1 MNFFEHQD
9 QARRK
14 TLFLIV
20 LLSLAVLV
28 LISLTIIAAGIILP
42 AFSTS
47 ASSIDLAQAAQGGLI
62 ERIMRF
68 AFSAQGAWI
77 AIAVISVV
85 AAGSLYKY
93 AQIKRGGK
101 YVAEKLDASP
111 VNTNTRDFYERRL
124 LNIVEE
130 MAIASGNPVPAVYVL
145 DDTSIN
151 AFAAGN
157 TNNDAVIGITTGC
170 MTLLNREE
178 LQGVVA
184 HEFSHIHNGDMRL
197 NMRILAILNGILLIG
212 TIGYTILRSGTH
224 ANAARSRNDDNK
236 GAGAVALFGLALLI
250 IGYGGTFFGNLIK
263 AAVSRQREF
272 LADASAVQ
280 FTRSPRGISQALQ
293 KIGGHHEKAML
304 KETAA
309 AEFSHLYFAQ
319 GISTLFNSFMATHP
333 PLDKR
338 IQAVDKGWS
347 GKFITPDYS
356 KIHEEYQYDKNK
368 EVEAGSG
375 SNVKKGLDKL
385 ERVIDV
391 AAVGASAATILS
403 PKQDSKANLENS
415 PFEQAIENAGEPD
428 ERNVAAAKT
437 TIGRI
442 DDQLRDA
449 AHEPFSARAVV
460 YCLFLDFTNITV
472 RQQQIQGLKQR
483 SHPQTY
489 SDVLNY
495 HELVLQIARRE
506 RLTLLSLC
514 LPALRDMSHRQYD
527 VFKEN
532 LLRLISADQRV
543 SLFEWSYFQIIVSGI
558 EETRIRE
565 SRRLSDLQ
573 TEASLLLRVFTQA
586 DGDLIESGEKDAER
600 RRKPENGSEYI
611 KPIYNGQKTHAD
623 REAGDMQAAFDAGL
637 DVLKKA
643 TRVSYLDMRFTPAT
657 PSMNQLSSAIN
668 ELKALRPLEKPM
680 LLKAIAAI
688 VKHDGKVTQD
698 EYELFRATADSLNCP
713 IPPLTV

>member
-20 LLSLAVLV
+20 LLSLAVLT
-28 LISLTIIAAGIILP
+28 LIALTIIAAGIILP

-47 ASSIDLAQAAQGGLI
+47 LGTSELVNQDGRGLVHQI
-62 ERIMRF
+62 TSF
-68 AFSAQGAWI
+68 AFSQRGAWI
-77 AIAVISVV
+77 SLIVMGVV
-85 AAGSLYKY
+85 SAGSLYKY
-93 AQIKRGGK
+93 AQVRRGGK
-101 YVAEKLDASP
+101 YVAAKLDATP
-111 VNTNTRDFYERRL
+111 INTNTRDFYERRL

-145 DDTSIN
+145 EDTSIN

-157 TNNDAVIGITTGC
+157 TSNDAVIGLTTGC

-212 TIGYTILRSGTH
+212 IIGYTILRSGTPVTH
-224 ANAARSRNDDNK
+224 NSRRGK
-236 GAGAVALFGLALLI
+236 GNTGASAIALFGLALVI

-263 AAVSRQREF
+263 SAVSRQREF

-293 KIGGHHEKAML
+293 KIGGHHDKAIL

-319 GISTLFNSFMATHP
+319 GISTLFNSLMATHP
-333 PLDKR
+333 PLDER
-338 IQAVDKGWS
+338 IRAVDKEWR

-356 KIHEEYQYDKNK
+356 RIHDEHQYDANIEHANSKDNAR
-368 EVEAGSG
+368 EDSPF
-375 SNVKKGLDKL
+375 DL
-385 ERVIDV
+385 ENI
-391 AAVGASAATILS
+391 AATTAVLGGVALKNAQS
-403 PKQDSKANLENS
+403 PISE
-415 PFEQAIENAGEPD
+415 AIESSGEPSD
-428 ERNVAAAKT
+428 RNLAAARS
-437 TIGRI
+437 TISELSTEIRE
-442 DDQLRDA
+442 A
-449 AHEPFSARAVV
+449 AHEPFSARAIV
-460 YCLFLDFTNITV
+460 YCLFLDTVDITI
-472 RQQQIQGLKQR
+472 RQTQIQSLKER

-489 SDVLNY
+489 SDVLSH
-495 HELVLQIARRE
+495 HESVLTIQRRE

-514 LPALRDMSHRQYD
+514 LPALRNMSHRQYD

-532 LLRLISADQRV
+532 LLRLISADGKV
-543 SLFEWSYFQIIVSGI
+543 SLFEWSYFQILTSAL

-565 SRRLSDLQ
+565 DRKLSQLQ
-573 TEASLLLRVFTQA
+573 NEASLLLRVFTRA
-586 DGDLIESGEKDAER
+586 DGDLDNEDQNRTAAEDDKQLQAGFNAALAVLRQKSDASYS
-600 RRKPENGSEYI
+600 NI
-611 KPIYNGQKTHAD
+611 KFI
-623 REAGDMQAAFDAGL
+623 
-637 DVLKKA
+637 
-643 TRVSYLDMRFTPAT
+643 PAV
-657 PSMNQLSSAIN
+657 PSMKQLSDAIT
-668 ELKALRPLEKPM
+668 ELKALRPLEKPI
-680 LLKAIAAI
+680 LLKAIAA
-688 VKHDGKVTQD
+688 VVTHDGEITQD

-713 IPPLTV
+713 MPPLLV